1 MSDSIFEILQ
11 YSFPTLVS
19 GFIAY
24 YLFSNYLRS
33 ENRRQQIE
41 LIRDKKKEM
50 LPIRLQAYER
60 MTLVM
65 ERINPSKLLIRII
78 PTSEGKELYSQKLI
92 ISIEQEFEHNLSQQ
106 IYISA
111 ACWSALVAAKNA
123 TIRIIVSST
132 KEKEVKSSHELRE
145 TILKKMI
152 ESEPPSNTGIAFI
165 KEEVKE
171 LF

>member
-1 MSDSIFEILQ
+1 MTENILEILQ
-11 YSFPTLVS
+11 YSIPALVT
-19 GFIAY
+19 GFVAY
-24 YLFSNYLRS
+24 YFFNTYVHS
-33 ENRRQQIE
+33 ENRRQKIE
-41 LIRDKKKEM
+41 LIRDKKKEI

-65 ERINPSKLLIRII
+65 ERINPSKLLIRIT
-78 PTSEGKELYSQKLI
+78 PTSEDKELYKQKLL

-106 IYISA
+106 MYVSD

-123 TIRIIVSST
+123 TSRLIVSIAKDS
-132 KEKEVKSSHELRE
+132 KINSSQELRE
-145 TILKKMI
+145 EILKKMI
-152 ESEPPSNTGIAFI
+152 ETTPPSNTGIAFI